1 MLLALSPA
9 VMVTA
14 PSAEAFTPSA
24 AATTL
29 YEYQIINAINAQRAR
44 YGLGRVWL
52 TPCPTRFA
60 DVWADYLRREYL
72 RRGMEWRHQSMY
84 PILNGC
90 RASVAAENLGRG
102 YVNPDV
108 LVAAWMAS
116 PGHRKNILDGRLNR
130 IGVSAV
136 FYGGQWTVV
145 SDYARF

>member
-1 MLLALSPA
+1 MILALSPA

-14 PSAEAFTPSA
+14 PSAEAYTPSA

-29 YEYQIINAINAQRAR
+29 YEYQVINAINAQRAR

-52 TPCPTRFA
+52 DTCPNRFA
-60 DVWADYLRREYL
+60 DVWADYMRRTGYW
-72 RRGMEWRHQSMY
+72 GHQSLL
-84 PILNGC
+84 PILNTC
-90 RASVAAENLGRG
+90 RASVAAENLARG
-102 YVNPDV
+102 YVNPV
-108 LVAAWMAS
+108 GIVAAWMAS

-136 FYGGQWTVV
+136 FTGGQWTVV